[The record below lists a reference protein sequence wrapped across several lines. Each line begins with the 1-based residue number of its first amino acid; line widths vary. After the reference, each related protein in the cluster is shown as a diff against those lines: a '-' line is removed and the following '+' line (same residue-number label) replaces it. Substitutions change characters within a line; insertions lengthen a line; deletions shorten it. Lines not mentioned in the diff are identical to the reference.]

1 MDPATGIATPNT
13 FNVDGD
19 DVACI
24 CDGPHLL
31 KNWKTALMT
40 YDCFLLSD
48 EIVKVYQLP
57 SNKVKFS
64 HILALAK
71 FQADKKWVYAP
82 ALKDHCFVTGNFA
95 KMKVQPA
102 WSILSQFTAHGLE
115 MLVEKHGFPA
125 ELLTTAWFCRR
136 MG

>member
-1 MDPATGIATPNT
+1 MDGN
-13 FNVDGD
+13 
-19 DVACI
+19 DVACV

-48 EIVKVYQLP
+48 DIVKVHQLP

-71 FQADKKWVYAP
+71 FQEDKKWVYAP
-82 ALKDHCFVTGNFA
+82 VNVPIPARYEPALVLRVRPVA
-95 KMKVQPA
+95 P
-102 WSILSQFTAHGLE
+102 
-115 MLVEKHGFPA
+115 
-125 ELLTTAWFCRR
+125 R
-136 MG
+136 